1 MIMRDAQTTCGYP
14 KIAVIATPDVS
25 LLGQAKPN
33 DAVEFSE
40 VTVSQAQER
49 LREYSRFINGLN
61 HMLVKAA

>member
-1 MIMRDAQTTCGYP
+1 MRDAQTTGGYP

-33 DAVEFSE
+33 DVVEFSE
-40 VTVSQAQER
+40 VAVSQAQER

-61 HMLVKAA
+61 RMLVKAA